1 MIITSL
7 DNPKIKYLASLS
19 KAKERKQEQKF
30 IVEGKHL
37 VDEAKKSGL
46 LEEVILFDDN
56 YDFDKKLIVSE
67 KVMKKLSF
75 QDSLPSIMGVCKIKD
90 NKLIGSKYL
99 LLDGIQ
105 DPGNLGTI
113 IRSSLAFGVDTIV
126 LSKDSVDLYNDK
138 VIRSTQGMIFH
149 INIIRCDLEDVI
161 NKIKGGIKI
170 IGTSL
175 GDSTPL
181 RSIDKLERYALIVG
195 NEGNGVKKEILD
207 LCDDIVRIEMNKDV
221 ESLNVGVA
229 TSIILYE
236 MSDNYE

>member
-1 MIITSL
+1 MIDSL
-7 DNPKIKYLASLS
+7 DNKKIKELTSL
-19 KAKERKQEQKF
+19 KIKKYRDQYGLF
-30 IVEGKHL
+30 LVEGKHL

-46 LEEVILFDDN
+46 LEEVILLDDE

-149 INIIRCDLEDVI
+149 INIIRCDLEEVI
-161 NKIKGGIKI
+161 NKIKGDIKI

>member
-1 MIITSL
+1 MIDSL
-7 DNPKIKYLASLS
+7 DNKKIKEIASL
-19 KAKERKQEQKF
+19 KIKKYRDQYGLF
-30 IVEGKHL
+30 LIEGKHL

-46 LEEVILFDDN
+46 LEEVILLDDE

-161 NKIKGGIKI
+161 NKIKGDIII

-175 GDSTPL
+175 GESTPL
-181 RSIDKLERYALIVG
+181 RMLEKKDRFALIVG

>member
-1 MIITSL
+1 MIDSL
-7 DNPKIKYLASLS
+7 DNKKIKEIASL
-19 KAKERKQEQKF
+19 KIKKYRDQYGLF
-30 IVEGKHL
+30 LVEGKHL

-46 LEEVILFDDN
+46 LEEVILLDDE

-90 NKLIGSKYL
+90 SKLIGSKYL

-113 IRSSLAFGVDTIV
+113 IRSGLAFGVDTIV

-161 NKIKGGIKI
+161 NKIKGDIKI

>member
-1 MIITSL
+1 MIDSL
-7 DNPKIKYLASLS
+7 DNKKIKEIASL
-19 KAKERKQEQKF
+19 KIKKYRDQYGLF
-30 IVEGKHL
+30 LVEGKHL

-46 LEEVILFDDN
+46 LEEVILLDDE

-90 NKLIGSKYL
+90 SKLIGSKYL

-149 INIIRCDLEDVI
+149 INIIRCDLEEVI
-161 NKIKGGIKI
+161 NKIKGDIKI

>member
-1 MIITSL
+1 MIDSL
-7 DNPKIKYLASLS
+7 DNKKIKELTSL
-19 KAKERKQEQKF
+19 KIKKYRDQYGLF
-30 IVEGKHL
+30 LIEGKHL

-90 NKLIGSKYL
+90 SKLIGSKYL

-149 INIIRCDLEDVI
+149 INIIRCDLEEVI

>member
-1 MIITSL
+1 MIDSL
-7 DNPKIKYLASLS
+7 DNKKIKELTSL
-19 KAKERKQEQKF
+19 KIKKYRDQYGLF
-30 IVEGKHL
+30 LVEGKHL

-46 LEEVILFDDN
+46 LEEVILFNDD
-56 YDFDKKLIVSE
+56 YDFDKKIVVSE

-75 QDSLPSIMGVCKIKD
+75 QDSLPSIMGVCKIKES
-90 NKLIGSKYL
+90 KLIGSKYL

-149 INIIRCDLEDVI
+149 INIIRCDLEEVI
-161 NKIKGGIKI
+161 NKIKGDIKI

-181 RSIDKLERYALIVG
+181 RSINKLERYALIVG
-195 NEGNGVKKEILD
+195 NEGNGVSEKLLD

>member
-1 MIITSL
+1 MIDSL
-7 DNPKIKYLASLS
+7 DNKKIKEIASL
-19 KAKERKQEQKF
+19 KIKKYRDQYGLF
-30 IVEGKHL
+30 LIEGKHL

-46 LEEVILFDDN
+46 LEEVILLDDE

-161 NKIKGGIKI
+161 NKIKGDIKI

>member
-1 MIITSL
+1 MIDSL
-7 DNPKIKYLASLS
+7 DNKKIKEIASL
-19 KAKERKQEQKF
+19 KIKKYRDQYGLF
-30 IVEGKHL
+30 LVEGKHL
-37 VDEAKKSGL
+37 VDEAKNSGL
-46 LEEVILFDDN
+46 LEEVILLDDE

-90 NKLIGSKYL
+90 SKLIGSKYL

-113 IRSSLAFGVDTIV
+113 IRSGLAFGVDTIV

-161 NKIKGGIKI
+161 NKIKGDIKI

>member
-1 MIITSL
+1 MIDSL
-7 DNPKIKYLASLS
+7 DNKKIKEIASL
-19 KAKERKQEQKF
+19 KIKKYRDQYGLF
-30 IVEGKHL
+30 LVEGKHL

-46 LEEVILFDDN
+46 LEEVILLDDE
-56 YDFDKKLIVSE
+56 YDFDNKIIVSE

-161 NKIKGGIKI
+161 NKIKGDIKI

>member
-1 MIITSL
+1 MIDSLDNKKIKEITSL
-7 DNPKIKYLASLS
+7 KIKKYRDQYGLFL
-19 KAKERKQEQKF
+19 
-30 IVEGKHL
+30 VEGKHL

-46 LEEVILFDDN
+46 LEEVILLDDE

-126 LSKDSVDLYNDK
+126 LSKDTVDLYNDK
-138 VIRSTQGMIFH
+138 VVRGSQGMIFH
-149 INIIRCDLEDVI
+149 INIIRCDLEEVI
-161 NKIKGGIKI
+161 NKIKGDIKI

-175 GDSTPL
+175 GESTPL
-181 RSIDKLERYALIVG
+181 RLLEKTNKFALIVG

>member
-1 MIITSL
+1 MIESV
-7 DNPKIKYLASLS
+7 NNERIKELIKLKDKKYI
-19 KAKERKQEQKF
+19 KEQKRF
-30 IVEGKHL
+30 LIEGKHL

-46 LEEVILFDDN
+46 LEEVILLDDN

-149 INIIRCDLEDVI
+149 INIIRCDLEEVI
-161 NKIKGGIKI
+161 NKIKGDIKI

>member
-1 MIITSL
+1 MIDSL
-7 DNPKIKYLASLS
+7 DNKKIKDISSL
-19 KAKERKQEQKF
+19 KIKKYRDQYGLF
-30 IVEGKHL
+30 VIEGKHL

-46 LEEVILFDDN
+46 LEEVILLDDE

-149 INIIRCDLEDVI
+149 INIIRCDLEEVI
-161 NKIKGGIKI
+161 NKIKGDIKI

>member
-1 MIITSL
+1 MIDSL
-7 DNPKIKYLASLS
+7 DNKKIKELTSL
-19 KAKERKQEQKF
+19 KIKKYRDQYGLF
-30 IVEGKHL
+30 LVEGKHL

-46 LEEVILFDDN
+46 LEEVILLDDE

-161 NKIKGGIKI
+161 NKIKGDIKI

-207 LCDDIVRIEMNKDV
+207 LCDDIVRIDMNKDV

>member
-1 MIITSL
+1 MIDSL
-7 DNPKIKYLASLS
+7 DNKKIKELASL
-19 KAKERKQEQKF
+19 KIKKYRDQYGLF
-30 IVEGKHL
+30 LIEGKHL

-46 LEEVILFDDN
+46 LEEVILLDDE

-90 NKLIGSKYL
+90 SKLIGSKYL

-113 IRSSLAFGVDTIV
+113 IRSSLAFGVDTII

-149 INIIRCDLEDVI
+149 INIIRCDLEKVI
-161 NKIKGGIKI
+161 NKIKGDIKI

>member
-1 MIITSL
+1 MIDSL
-7 DNPKIKYLASLS
+7 DNKKIKEIASL
-19 KAKERKQEQKF
+19 KIKKYRDQYGLF
-30 IVEGKHL
+30 LVEGKHL

-46 LEEVILFDDN
+46 LEEVILLDDN

-90 NKLIGSKYL
+90 SKLIGSKYL

-149 INIIRCDLEDVI
+149 INIIRCDLEEVI
-161 NKIKGGIKI
+161 NKIKGDIEI

>member
-1 MIITSL
+1 MIDSLDNKKIKEITSL
-7 DNPKIKYLASLS
+7 KIKKYRDQYGLFL
-19 KAKERKQEQKF
+19 
-30 IVEGKHL
+30 VEGKHL

-46 LEEVILFDDN
+46 LEEVILLDDE

-113 IRSSLAFGVDTIV
+113 IRSGLAFGVDTIV

-149 INIIRCDLEDVI
+149 INIIRCDLEEVI
-161 NKIKGGIKI
+161 NKIKGDIKI

>member
-1 MIITSL
+1 MIDSL
-7 DNPKIKYLASLS
+7 DNKKIKEIASL
-19 KAKERKQEQKF
+19 KIKKYRDQYGLF
-30 IVEGKHL
+30 LIEGKHL

-46 LEEVILFDDN
+46 LEEVILLDDN

-90 NKLIGSKYL
+90 SKLIGSKYL

-149 INIIRCDLEDVI
+149 INIIRCDLEEVI
-161 NKIKGGIKI
+161 NKIKGDIKI

>member
-1 MIITSL
+1 MIDSLDNKKIKEITSL
-7 DNPKIKYLASLS
+7 KIKKYRDQYGLFL
-19 KAKERKQEQKF
+19 
-30 IVEGKHL
+30 VEGKHL

-46 LEEVILFDDN
+46 LEEVILLDDE

-149 INIIRCDLEDVI
+149 INIIRCDLEEVI
-161 NKIKGGIKI
+161 NKIKGDIKI

>member
-1 MIITSL
+1 MIDSLDNKKIKEITSL
-7 DNPKIKYLASLS
+7 KIKKYRDQYGLFL
-19 KAKERKQEQKF
+19 
-30 IVEGKHL
+30 VEGKHL

-46 LEEVILFDDN
+46 LEEVILLDDE

-113 IRSSLAFGVDTIV
+113 IRSSVAFNVDTIV
-126 LSKDSVDLYNDK
+126 ISKNTVDLYNDK

-149 INIIRCDLEDVI
+149 INIIRCDLEEVI
-161 NKIKGGIKI
+161 NKIKGDIKI

>member
-1 MIITSL
+1 MIDSLDNKKIKEITSL
-7 DNPKIKYLASLS
+7 KIKKYRDQYGLFL
-19 KAKERKQEQKF
+19 
-30 IVEGKHL
+30 VEGKHL

-46 LEEVILFDDN
+46 LEEVILLDDE

-75 QDSLPSIMGVCKIKD
+75 QDSLKI
-90 NKLIGSKYL
+90 L
-99 LLDGIQ
+99 LLDDIQ

-149 INIIRCDLEDVI
+149 INIIRCDLEEVI
-161 NKIKGGIKI
+161 NKIKGDIKI

>member
-1 MIITSL
+1 MIDSL
-7 DNPKIKYLASLS
+7 DNKKIKEIASL
-19 KAKERKQEQKF
+19 KIKKYRDQYGLF
-30 IVEGKHL
+30 LVEGKHL

-46 LEEVILFDDN
+46 LEEVILLDDE

-149 INIIRCDLEDVI
+149 INIIRCDLEEVI
-161 NKIKGGIKI
+161 NKIKGDIKI

>member
-1 MIITSL
+1 MIDSLDNKKIKEITSL
-7 DNPKIKYLASLS
+7 KIKKYRDQYGLFL
-19 KAKERKQEQKF
+19 
-30 IVEGKHL
+30 VEGKHL

-46 LEEVILFDDN
+46 LEEVILLDDE

-161 NKIKGGIKI
+161 NKIKGDIKI

>member
-1 MIITSL
+1 MIDSL
-7 DNPKIKYLASLS
+7 DNKKIKEIASL
-19 KAKERKQEQKF
+19 KIKKYRDQYGLF
-30 IVEGKHL
+30 LIEGKHL

-90 NKLIGSKYL
+90 SKLIGSKYL

-113 IRSSLAFGVDTIV
+113 IRSGLAFGVDTIV

-161 NKIKGGIKI
+161 NKIKGDIKI

>member
-1 MIITSL
+1 MIDSL
-7 DNPKIKYLASLS
+7 DNKKIKEIASL
-19 KAKERKQEQKF
+19 KIKKYRDQYGLF
-30 IVEGKHL
+30 LIEGKHL

-46 LEEVILFDDN
+46 LEEVILLDDN

-75 QDSLPSIMGVCKIKD
+75 QDSLPSIMGVCNIKD

-161 NKIKGGIKI
+161 NKIKGDIKI

>member
-1 MIITSL
+1 MIDSL
-7 DNPKIKYLASLS
+7 DNKKIKEIASL
-19 KAKERKQEQKF
+19 KIKKYRDQYGLF
-30 IVEGKHL
+30 LVEGKHL

-46 LEEVILFDDN
+46 LEEVILLDDE

-75 QDSLPSIMGVCKIKD
+75 QDSIPSIMGVCKIKD
-90 NKLIGSKYL
+90 SKLIGSKYL

-161 NKIKGGIKI
+161 NKIKGDIKI

>member
-1 MIITSL
+1 MIDSL
-7 DNPKIKYLASLS
+7 DNKKIKEIASL
-19 KAKERKQEQKF
+19 KIKKYRDQYGLF
-30 IVEGKHL
+30 LIEGKHL

-46 LEEVILFDDN
+46 LEEVILLDDE

-138 VIRSTQGMIFH
+138 VISSTQGMIFH

-161 NKIKGGIKI
+161 NKIKGDIII

-175 GDSTPL
+175 GESTPL
-181 RSIDKLERYALIVG
+181 RMLEKKDRFALIVG

>member
-1 MIITSL
+1 MIDSLDNKKIKEITSL
-7 DNPKIKYLASLS
+7 KIKKYRDQYGLFL
-19 KAKERKQEQKF
+19 
-30 IVEGKHL
+30 VEGKHL

-46 LEEVILFDDN
+46 LEEVILLDDE
-56 YDFDKKLIVSE
+56 YDFDKKLIVSR

-90 NKLIGSKYL
+90 SKLIGSKYL

-149 INIIRCDLEDVI
+149 INIIRCDLEEVI
-161 NKIKGGIKI
+161 NKIKGDIKI

-181 RSIDKLERYALIVG
+181 RMLEKKDRFALIVG

-229 TSIILYE
+229 TSLILYE

>member
-1 MIITSL
+1 MIDSL
-7 DNPKIKYLASLS
+7 DNKKIKELTSL
-19 KAKERKQEQKF
+19 KIKKYRDQYGLF
-30 IVEGKHL
+30 LIEGKHL

-149 INIIRCDLEDVI
+149 INIIRCDLEEVI

>member
-1 MIITSL
+1 MIDSL
-7 DNPKIKYLASLS
+7 DNKKIKEFTSL
-19 KAKERKQEQKF
+19 KIKKYRDQYGLF
-30 IVEGKHL
+30 LIEGKHL

-46 LEEVILFDDN
+46 LEEVILLDDE

-161 NKIKGGIKI
+161 NKIKGDIKI

-175 GDSTPL
+175 GESTPL
-181 RSIDKLERYALIVG
+181 RMLEKKDRFALIVG

>member
-1 MIITSL
+1 MIDSL
-7 DNPKIKYLASLS
+7 DNKKIKELTSL
-19 KAKERKQEQKF
+19 KIKKYRDQYGLF
-30 IVEGKHL
+30 LIEGKHL

-46 LEEVILFDDN
+46 LEEVILLDDE

-149 INIIRCDLEDVI
+149 INIIRCDLEEVI
-161 NKIKGGIKI
+161 NKIKGDIKI

>member
-1 MIITSL
+1 
-7 DNPKIKYLASLS
+7 
-19 KAKERKQEQKF
+19 
-30 IVEGKHL
+30 
-37 VDEAKKSGL
+37 
-46 LEEVILFDDN
+46 
-56 YDFDKKLIVSE
+56 
-67 KVMKKLSF
+67 MKKLSF

-90 NKLIGSKYL
+90 SKLIGSKYL
-99 LLDGIQ
+99 LLDDIQ

-149 INIIRCDLEDVI
+149 INIIRCDLEEVI
-161 NKIKGGIKI
+161 NKIKGNIKI

>member
-1 MIITSL
+1 MIDSLDNKKIKEITSL
-7 DNPKIKYLASLS
+7 KIKKYRDQYGLFL
-19 KAKERKQEQKF
+19 
-30 IVEGKHL
+30 IEGKHL

-46 LEEVILFDDN
+46 LEEVILLDDE

-161 NKIKGGIKI
+161 NKIKGDIKI

>member
-1 MIITSL
+1 MIDSLDNKKIKEITSL
-7 DNPKIKYLASLS
+7 KIKKYRDQYGLFL
-19 KAKERKQEQKF
+19 
-30 IVEGKHL
+30 IEGKHL

-161 NKIKGGIKI
+161 NKIKGDIKI

>member
-1 MIITSL
+1 MIDSL
-7 DNPKIKYLASLS
+7 DNKKIKEIASL
-19 KAKERKQEQKF
+19 KIKKYRDQYGLF
-30 IVEGKHL
+30 LVEGKHL

-46 LEEVILFDDN
+46 LEEVILLDDE

-90 NKLIGSKYL
+90 SKLIGSKYL

-161 NKIKGGIKI
+161 NKIKGDIKI

>member
-1 MIITSL
+1 MIDSL
-7 DNPKIKYLASLS
+7 DNKKIKEIASL
-19 KAKERKQEQKF
+19 KIKKYRDQYGLF
-30 IVEGKHL
+30 LVEGKHL

-46 LEEVILFDDN
+46 LEEVILLDDN

-90 NKLIGSKYL
+90 SKLIGSKYL

-149 INIIRCDLEDVI
+149 INIIRCDLEEVI
-161 NKIKGGIKI
+161 NKIKGDIKI

>member
-1 MIITSL
+1 MIDSLDNKKIKEITSL
-7 DNPKIKYLASLS
+7 KIKKYRDQYGLFL
-19 KAKERKQEQKF
+19 
-30 IVEGKHL
+30 IEGKHL

-149 INIIRCDLEDVI
+149 INIIRCDLEEVI

>member
-1 MIITSL
+1 MIDSLDNKKIKEITSL
-7 DNPKIKYLASLS
+7 KIKKYRDQYGLFL
-19 KAKERKQEQKF
+19 
-30 IVEGKHL
+30 VEGKHL

-46 LEEVILFDDN
+46 LEEVILLDDE

-75 QDSLPSIMGVCKIKD
+75 QDSIPSIMGVCKIKD
-90 NKLIGSKYL
+90 SKLIGSKYL

-149 INIIRCDLEDVI
+149 INIIRCDLEEVI
-161 NKIKGGIKI
+161 NKIKGDIKI

>member
-1 MIITSL
+1 MIDSL
-7 DNPKIKYLASLS
+7 DNKKIKEIASL
-19 KAKERKQEQKF
+19 KIKKYRDQYGLF
-30 IVEGKHL
+30 LVEGKHL

-46 LEEVILFDDN
+46 LEEVILLDDE
-56 YDFDKKLIVSE
+56 YDFDNKIIVSE

-149 INIIRCDLEDVI
+149 INIIRCDLEEVI
-161 NKIKGGIKI
+161 NKIKGDIKI